1 MPRLPKPLPRKRK
14 PPRPWYRK
22 PWVNDAGKTAVIV
35 LGVGVFLRLT
45 VSNFDSD
52 EIKELGAVAAV
63 AATVLRVW
71 QGK

>member
-1 MPRLPKPLPRKRK
+1 MH
-14 PPRPWYRK
+14 
-22 PWVNDAGKTAVIV
+22 DAGKVTFIV

-45 VSNFDSD
+45 VNNFDSD

>member
-1 MPRLPKPLPRKRK
+1 MPRLPKPLPRKRR
-14 PPRPWYRK
+14 PPRPWWKRR
-22 PWVNDAGKTAVIV
+22 WVTDAGKVSVIV

-45 VSNFDSD
+45 VNNFDSD

>member
-1 MPRLPKPLPRKRK
+1 M
-14 PPRPWYRK
+14 
-22 PWVNDAGKTAVIV
+22 IV

-45 VSNFDSD
+45 VNNFDSD